1 MDEESKLLVEIDRAR
16 QAQELIEHPLF
27 SEAMEKYRN
36 RLMDEWTASPARDQ
50 EGRERL
56 WLMQKTLDVV
66 QQHLRELMETGK
78 LASLQLEQRRT
89 LKERAQTIWSG
100 LM

>member
-1 MDEESKLLVEIDRAR
+1 MDEETRLLLEAERAR
-16 QAQELIEHPLF
+16 QAQDLIENPLF
-27 SEAMEKYRN
+27 VEAVETYRQ
-36 RLMDEWTASPARDQ
+36 RLITEWTASPARDQ

-89 LKERAQTIWSG
+89 LRERAQTIWSG